1 MPDEQSASTKT
12 EIIQQLQASIEQL
25 QLVINTLQDES
36 ADRVPS
42 SNAVNNLVN
51 TTSRLVQ
58 SLSEEDANVTFSEEG
73 EEITGLDRLS
83 PSFNGLQGWWDGII
97 RGIRR
102 FLPSDVNNKLS
113 DWGLTS
119 FLAGLI
125 VIIMISSVLLLPNH
139 PPEFPREIA
148 ENLIKNNEI
157 IEDLAP
163 EPTPPEAIATPPEL
177 IAPEP
182 AQPIELEPPPKP
194 VLSPEQSLI
203 AAIQQEITDLT
214 AQYPDSL
221 VLAIEPNFL
230 SSQLTVTLSTDWYQL
245 NPQQQDGLANTIWQR
260 SQKLAFRKLNLM
272 NPTGSL
278 IARNPV
284 VGSQMIVIEREIPDF
299 ENTVF

>member
-1 MPDEQSASTKT
+1 MPDERSASTKT
-12 EIIQQLQASIEQL
+12 EIIQQLQISIEQL
-25 QLVINTLQDES
+25 QSIVNTLQNES
-36 ADRVPS
+36 IERLPS

-51 TTSRLVQ
+51 TTSRLAQ
-58 SLSEEDANVTFSEEG
+58 SLSQDSSDFSLAEE

-83 PSFNGLQGWWDGII
+83 PSFNGLQGWWDGVIQA
-97 RGIRR
+97 IRR
-102 FLPSDVNNKLS
+102 VLPTDVNNKLS

-139 PPEFPREIA
+139 PPEFPSEIA

-157 IEDLAP
+157 IEELTP
-163 EPTPPEAIATPPEL
+163 EPIPPEAIATPPEL

-182 AQPIELEPPPKP
+182 AQPIELEPPPEP

-203 AAIQQEITDLT
+203 AAIQQEINDLT
-214 AQYPDSL
+214 GQYPDSL

-230 SSQLTVTLSTDWYQL
+230 GSQLTVTLSTDWYQL
-245 NPQQQDGLANTIWQR
+245 STQQQDGLANTIWQR

-272 NPTGSL
+272 SPTGSL

-284 VGSQMIVIEREIPDF
+284 VGSQMIVIERQLPDL
-299 ENTVF
+299 ENTVS